1 MSSQAIIIAP
11 SIKLTAQ
18 ELNIVNYCSGKPQVP
33 YEELA
38 QFSKEPAT
46 VKLKTIQK
54 TISDLKKKYR
64 DANLILPFNCVFI
77 QLAKTQD
84 KPLAVSADKL
94 IPSSAP
100 VEQKLVQLR
109 MTRGGNRVPMD
120 NKQPDV
126 HIDFKLEPLYKRV
139 RTKSEVINL
148 SDNEWEL
155 FTFLHSKAEKTISI
169 EEMKDVVYKN
179 FGSKTPAGW
188 ADSIKRTLSKLR
200 RNIHELKTQERL
212 MTIIGSNTTYYML
225 K

>member
-1 MSSQAIIIAP
+1 MSTVNQEIIAP
-11 SIKLTAQ
+11 AIKLTIQ
-18 ELNIVNYCSGKPQVP
+18 ELSIVNYCSGKSQVP

-38 QFSKEPAT
+38 QFSKDPIT
-46 VKLKTIQK
+46 VKLRTIQK
-54 TISDLKKKYR
+54 SVSDLKKKYR
-64 DANLILPFNCVFI
+64 DANLSLPFNCSFT
-77 QLAKTQD
+77 QLVKKTQRTATIGD
-84 KPLAVSADKL
+84 LIKQKL
-94 IPSSAP
+94 SVPPAP

-109 MTRGGNRVPMD
+109 VTRGGNRVTAD
-120 NKQPDV
+120 NILPDA

-139 RTKSEVINL
+139 RTKSGTINL

-155 FTFLHSKAEKTISI
+155 FTFLHSNVDKTISI

-212 MTIIGSNTTYYML
+212 MTIIGSNT
-225 K
+225 